1 MAWVSRWCC
10 AVVLSLVCV
19 FLCRAQ
25 VRPPETPA
33 GEILAAWPAR
43 EAILDYAALAAKQD
57 RFSGSILIARHDKVL
72 LEKSYGLADRP
83 AVARVRA
90 DTRFRIGSMN
100 KMFTAVATLQLV
112 ESGELR
118 LDESIGTYLSDYP
131 IKSLL
136 KR

>member
-1 MAWVSRWCC
+1 MDFESKLVVSLLG
-10 AVVLSLVCV
+10 AS
-19 FLCRAQ
+19 
-25 VRPPETPA
+25 P
-33 GEILAAWPAR
+33 
-43 EAILDYAALAAKQD
+43 ILDYAALAAKQD